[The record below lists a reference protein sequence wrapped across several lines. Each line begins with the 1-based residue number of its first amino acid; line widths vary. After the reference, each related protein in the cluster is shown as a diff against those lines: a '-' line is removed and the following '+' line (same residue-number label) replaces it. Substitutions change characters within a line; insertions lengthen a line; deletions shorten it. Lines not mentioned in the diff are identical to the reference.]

1 MNSTTL
7 GQWPGRLPADRNI
20 FLAFTALVWVA
31 VLSGFGTDSYQHV
44 MAHGLDYPLIVHFH
58 AVAFVSFLVV
68 FTIQVGFIR
77 QGRPDLHRRLGMS
90 AVALMV
96 VMLALGP
103 LTAITV
109 DAHRY
114 AQDGTTPEFLSVQLT
129 DMIAFGT
136 LAGAAFLQRNNSPAH
151 KRLMMLALVYISDA
165 GFARLLNGKV
175 TGPLGEGYWA
185 DYFHLYLGSDLLMLG
200 LGAYDLV
207 TRRSLHPAYIA
218 AALWMITLQLTG
230 HAGLY
235 SPGWKAVSLHL
246 IGH

>member
-20 FLAFTALVWVA
+20 
-31 VLSGFGTDSYQHV
+31 
-44 MAHGLDYPLIVHFH
+44 
-58 AVAFVSFLVV
+58 AVAFVGFLVV
-68 FTIQVGFIR
+68 FTFQVGFIC
-77 QGRPDLHRRLGMS
+77 QGRPDLHRRIGMS
-90 AVALMV
+90 
-96 VMLALGP
+96 
-103 LTAITV
+103 
-109 DAHRY
+109 D
-114 AQDGTTPEFLSVQLT
+114 
-129 DMIAFGT
+129 
-136 LAGAAFLQRNNSPAH
+136 
-151 KRLMMLALVYISDA
+151 
-165 GFARLLNGKV
+165 
-175 TGPLGEGYWA
+175 YWA

-218 AALWMITLQLTG
+218 AALWMITPQLTG